1 MSGGPEPAALDPAG
15 VITALERHQVRYV
28 VIGGVAAQLHGSPAP
43 TRGLDITPDRS
54 APNLARL
61 ASALASVEAQ
71 EWVPGFGYPLQLP
84 MDRRRLAGDRVL
96 LAQTRYGRVD
106 VVPAPHG
113 VPAGYD
119 ELEPRARRVRA
130 YGAELPVACLDDLVR
145 SHGAA
150 SRAKDKLALARLI
163 DLRLS
168 SQDRSLPPHLLP
180 SAASLEPPASP
191 TLHDALAASER
202 LAVVFDDIRPQLAYV
217 RRELYRAVD
226 SVMYGDA
233 VSTRDAIDRAHH
245 AASNAQ
251 ADVARLRGHEPSE
264 GDRLIQ
270 PVSPREPDPSA
281 AMAQQADQEL
291 RMTLR
296 LLASAAGRRDLPDQ
310 EELRDRLIEARVH
323 VATADSRLDLM
334 QIQLEHVARG
344 WEREQGAREQGFG
357 RD

>member
-1 MSGGPEPAALDPAG
+1 MSVGEEPGALDPAG
-15 VITALERHQVRYV
+15 IVAALERHQVRYV
-28 VIGGVAAQLHGSPAP
+28 IIGGVAAQLHGSPAP
-43 TRGLDITPDRS
+43 TRGLDLTPERS

-61 ASALASVEAQ
+61 AAALASVEAQ

-84 MDRRRLAGDRVL
+84 MDRRRLAGDRIL
-96 LAQTRYGRVD
+96 LTQTRYGRVD

-113 VPAGYD
+113 VPAGYN
-119 ELEPRARRVRA
+119 ELEPRAHTVPA

-145 SHGAA
+145 SHSAA

-168 SQDRSLPPHLLP
+168 SADRSLPPHLLRPAVSLP
-180 SAASLEPPASP
+180 SAPP

-233 VSTRDAIDRAHH
+233 ASTRDAIDRAHH

-251 ADVARLRGHEPSE
+251 SDVWRLRGDVRARPGGVAPPTASRR
-264 GDRLIQ
+264 GD
-270 PVSPREPDPSA
+270 DPTA
-281 AMAQQADQEL
+281 ILTIQADQEL
-291 RMTLR
+291 RAALR
-296 LLASAAGRRDLPDQ
+296 LLASTTMQPYDQ
-310 EELRDRLIEARVH
+310 HQDAVRDRLIEARVH
-323 VATADSRLDLM
+323 VATADNHLDLL
-334 QIQLEHVARG
+334 QIQLERVARS
-344 WEREQGAREQGFG
+344 WNREGPDLGRGVGRE
-357 RD
+357 

>member
-15 VITALERHQVRYV
+15 VIAALEQHQVRYV
-28 VIGGVAAQLHGSPAP
+28 IIGGVAAQLHGSPAP
-43 TRGLDITPDRS
+43 TRGLDVTPERS

-61 ASALASVEAQ
+61 AAALASVEAQ

-96 LAQTRYGRVD
+96 LTQTRHGRVD

-119 ELEPRARRVRA
+119 ELQPRAHRVQA
-130 YGAELPVACLDDLVR
+130 YGVELPVACLDDLVR

-168 SQDRSLPPHLLP
+168 SQDRSLSPYLLRP
-180 SAASLEPPASP
+180 AAPLEPPATP

-202 LAVVFDDIRPQLAYV
+202 LAVVFDGIRPQLAYV

-233 VSTRDAIDRAHH
+233 ANTREAIDRAHH

-251 ADVARLRGHEPSE
+251 ADLARLRNHESGG
-264 GDRLIQ
+264 GDKILQ
-270 PVSPREPDPSA
+270 SVSPREDDPSA
-281 AMAQQADQEL
+281 ALARQAEQEL
-291 RMTLR
+291 RTTLR
-296 LLASAAGRRDLPDQ
+296 LLGSAAARRDRPDQ
-310 EELRDRLIEARVH
+310 DELRDRLIEARVH
-323 VATADSRLDLM
+323 AATADNHLDLL
-334 QIQLEHVARG
+334 QIQLERAARG
-344 WEREQGAREQGFG
+344 WEREQGGREKGFG

>member
-1 MSGGPEPAALDPAG
+1 MSGSQQRRALDPAAI
-15 VITALERHQVRYV
+15 VAALERHQLRYV
-28 VIGGVAAQLHGSPAP
+28 IIGGVAAQLHGSPAP
-43 TRGLDITPDRS
+43 TRGLDVTPERS

-61 ASALASVEAQ
+61 AAALASVEAQ

-96 LAQTRYGRVD
+96 LTQTRHGRVD

-119 ELEPRARRVRA
+119 ELKPRARGVFA
-130 YGAELPVACLDDLVR
+130 YGAELPIACLDDLVR

-150 SRAKDKLALARLI
+150 SRAKDKLAVARLI

-168 SQDRSLPPHLLP
+168 SQDRLLPPHLLRP
-180 SAASLEPPASP
+180 SASPEAPTPP

-202 LAVVFDDIRPQLAYV
+202 LAVVFDVIRPQLAYV

-226 SVMYGDA
+226 GVMYRDGA
-233 VSTRDAIDRAHH
+233 STGDAIDRAHH

-251 ADVARLRGHEPSE
+251 ADAARLRGGDPSE
-264 GDRLIQ
+264 TDRRLQ
-270 PVSPREPDPSA
+270 GLSWRDGDPSA

-291 RMTLR
+291 RVTLR
-296 LLASAAGRRDLPDQ
+296 LLASTAALREVPDQ
-310 EELRDRLIEARVH
+310 DELRDRLIEARVH
-323 VATADSRLDLM
+323 IATADNHLDLL
-334 QIQLEHVARG
+334 QLNLEHAARG
-344 WEREQGAREQGFG
+344 WETAPRTRDESFG